1 MDKTKF
7 YHHFTYFGLWL
18 MHYHREGV
26 RMPSFQIGYTN
37 GSCGI
42 RNYIW
47 FVPPKNVKI
56 WRIGNKLGYKVRQFR
71 IWKFETLHPEG
82 PHAYYEKKRLRQQR
96 KVDNIPTLM

>member
-1 MDKTKF
+1 MKKARF
-7 YHHFTYFGLWL
+7 YHHWTYLGLWL

-26 RMPSFQIGYTN
+26 RMPSFQKGYTD

-82 PHAYYEKKRLRQQR
+82 PHAYYEKKRLRQQKR
-96 KVDNIPTLM
+96 LTQALT